1 VQERTGAEA
10 DEQSFKALAPKS
22 SLMHLATHAF
32 FYEGDCASGLSEAHR
47 MAREGRL
54 AGQEPKPVLGES
66 PLLLSGLA
74 LAGANQ
80 RLGGSRCQSCEDG
93 ILTAEEIG
101 SLDLSGVGWAVLSSC
116 DTGVG
121 RIEAGEGVLG
131 LRRAF
136 HVAGV
141 KTLIMSLWKVD
152 DESTREW
159 MRYLYEGRLR
169 GMTTV
174 ESVQNASL
182 TLLKQRRARGKST
195 HPFTWGAFVA
205 AGDWR

>member
-1 VQERTGAEA
+1 M
-10 DEQSFKALAPKS
+10 D
-22 SLMHLATHAF
+22 
-32 FYEGDCASGLSEAHR
+32 
-47 MAREGRL
+47 
-54 AGQEPKPVLGES
+54 
-66 PLLLSGLA
+66 
-74 LAGANQ
+74 
-80 RLGGSRCQSCEDG
+80 
-93 ILTAEEIG
+93 
-101 SLDLSGVGWAVLSSC
+101 WAALSSC
-116 DTGVG
+116 DTGIG
-121 RIEAGEGVLG
+121 RIQAGEGVLG

-136 HVAGV
+136 HVADV
-141 KTLIMSLWKVD
+141 NTLIMSLWKVD

-182 TLLKQRRARGKST
+182 TMLKQRRARGKST